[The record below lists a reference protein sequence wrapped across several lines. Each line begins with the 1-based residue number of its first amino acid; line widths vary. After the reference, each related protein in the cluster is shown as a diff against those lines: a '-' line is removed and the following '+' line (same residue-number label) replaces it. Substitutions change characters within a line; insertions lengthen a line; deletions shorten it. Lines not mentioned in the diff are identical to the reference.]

1 MEKQPKT
8 TATGRPV
15 KITEA
20 ARRNHEVL
28 FPNHQS
34 TLKVTDPE
42 LIEIFDNFAF
52 DEVLAE
58 SKLDPKTRV
67 MMILASLIACQAV
80 SEYKVMTGAALNVGV
95 TPVQLKEILY
105 HAVPYVGMARAFDF
119 LHATNEVL
127 ANRGISL
134 PLEGQSTTTP
144 ETRREKGLA
153 AQKAIFDEMIDQLY
167 SQSPKDQLHIQR
179 FLSAHCFGDHYT
191 RTGLDLKVRELVTLS
206 ILIALGGVESQI
218 KGHIRGNLKVGND
231 RGLLM
236 DVITQLLPWVGYPR
250 ILNALNCLNEVV
262 PAPRPTK
269 GMQEDPAK

>member
-1 MEKQPKT
+1 MAKQPKKT
-8 TATGRPV
+8 TAGRPV

-20 ARRNHEVL
+20 AHRNHEEL

-67 MMILASLIACQAV
+67 MMVLASLIACQAV
-80 SEYKVMTGAALNVGV
+80 SEYKIMAGAALNVGV
-95 TPVQLKEILY
+95 SPVQLKEILY
-105 HAVPYVGMARAFDF
+105 QAVPYVGMARAFDF
-119 LHATNEVL
+119 LRATNEVL
-127 ANRGISL
+127 TSRGISL

-144 ETRREKGLA
+144 ETRHEKGLA
-153 AQKAIFDEMIDQLY
+153 AQKAIFGEMIDQLY
-167 SQSPKDQLHIQR
+167 NQSPKDQLHIQR

-191 RTGLDLKVRELVTLS
+191 RNGLDVKLRELVTLS

-218 KGHIRGNLKVGND
+218 KGHIRGNLNVGNG
-231 RGLLM
+231 RALLM
-236 DVITQLLPWVGYPR
+236 DLITQLLPWVGYPR
-250 ILNALNCLNEVV
+250 TLNAMSCLNEV
-262 PAPRPTK
+262 APLPLT
-269 GMQEDPAK
+269 